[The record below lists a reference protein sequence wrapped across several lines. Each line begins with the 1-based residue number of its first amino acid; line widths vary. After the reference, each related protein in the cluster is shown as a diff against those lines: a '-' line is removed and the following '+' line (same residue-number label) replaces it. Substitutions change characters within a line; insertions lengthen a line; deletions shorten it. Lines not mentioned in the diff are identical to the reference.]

1 MGITVGRG
9 SCSLNVL
16 TFTMRAVKCEGVKEF
31 ASQGKKCKSYKHVSS
46 SEMNFSRN
54 CTLDSIQVAFI
65 IYIRWIMWRW

>member
-16 TFTMRAVKCEGVKEF
+16 TFTITVVKCEGDKVF
-31 ASQGKKCKSYKHVSS
+31 VCQGKKCKSYKHVSS

-54 CTLDSIQVAFI
+54 CTLDSIQVVCI
-65 IYIRWIMWRW
+65 IYIRWKM

>member
-16 TFTMRAVKCEGVKEF
+16 TFTMRSVKCEGVKVF

-46 SEMNFSRN
+46 FEMNFSRARN
-54 CTLDSIQVAFI
+54 CTLDSIQVVFV
-65 IYIRWIMWRW
+65 IYIRWIM